1 MPYGS
6 RSCHKGTVQQC
17 SGKLSTEYLVPTL
30 HQPDEEYQR
39 DDIQLH
45 GDYISLRKHNV
56 CTLDTLTSL
65 IRFIHALVNWEC
77 TRGENEP
84 AFAER
89 NQRKKVVKV
98 DPGPDDSVHGL
109 HHCSQ

>member
-1 MPYGS
+1 M
-6 RSCHKGTVQQC
+6 
-17 SGKLSTEYLVPTL
+17 EYLVPTL

-77 TRGENEP
+77 T
-84 AFAER
+84 
-89 NQRKKVVKV
+89 
-98 DPGPDDSVHGL
+98 
-109 HHCSQ
+109 